1 MAGNAVPATAR
12 TDTPLHVHIVG
23 WRGVSHSIALVN
35 QWQMLELLK
44 RPDIRLTFEDAPFPD
59 PTWAP
64 QPGLFSAAEADAI
77 SAVPPLGANERPDVS
92 LFIPVQPIPGNRM
105 NWPVVAFV
113 PAEHLGP
120 MLTDRYGAMQAFND
134 RRQFF
139 YLGASRWVR
148 DGFIAEGLDP
158 QRMGILGH
166 GVDHSLAP
174 SSHLRGAARAHFK
187 LSSFTFLNVSGM
199 FALKGISLLLRA
211 FAAVVADG
219 LDVHLLLKGNDSV
232 YKSRAF
238 LEKEF
243 SSLPEDERALLR
255 KRITYIGRP
264 MSKDEMAAVYNAAD
278 CYVSPYLAEGFNMPV
293 LEAAACGLPVICTN
307 GGATDD
313 FTTEDFCLRIDSSP
327 AVSGRAWVLLPDLT
341 DLIAKMRRV
350 VADSEFRQ
358 RAAMAGPAYVAQ
370 TATWPLVTDRLV
382 AILRHWSVAGRP

>member
-64 QPGLFSAAEADAI
+64 QRGLFGAADSDAI
-77 SAVPPLGANERPDVS
+77 AAVPPLGANERPDVS
-92 LFIPVQPIPGNRM
+92 LVIPFQRRRFGRF
-105 NWPVVAFV
+105 NWPAVVFVAAEELGSALIERFGAV
-113 PAEHLGP
+113 PALNERGEVL
-120 MLTDRYGAMQAFND
+120 
-134 RRQFF
+134 
-139 YLGASRWVR
+139 YLAASRWVR

-158 QRMGILGH
+158 TRIAVLGH
-166 GVDHSLAP
+166 GVDRSLAP
-174 SSHLRGAARAHFK
+174 APRLRAGAKAHFK
-187 LSSFTFLNVSGM
+187 LPGFTFLNVGGM
-199 FALKGISLLLRA
+199 FALKGIGLLLRA
-211 FAAVVADG
+211 FAALVADG

-232 YKSRAF
+232 YSSRELLTKE
-238 LEKEF
+238 LE
-243 SSLPEDERALLR
+243 SLPQDGQALL
-255 KRITYIGRP
+255 KNKITYIGRS
-264 MSKDEMAAVYNAAD
+264 MSKEEMAAVYNAAD

-313 FTTEDFCLRIDSSP
+313 FTTEDFCLRIDSNP
-327 AVSGRAWVLLPDLT
+327 VVSDRGWVLLPDLT

-350 VADSEFRQ
+350 VTDTEFLQ
-358 RAAMAGPAYVAQ
+358 RAAVAGPAYVAQ